1 MTPNTHIPLLAS
13 ASIIALVAWRIYTR
27 VRRLVG
33 RQQLSRFR
41 PWVSVILFPLLILFL
56 LLGSVAYAAGALAE
70 LAGVAIGIALGI
82 YGIRSTSFENTQAG
96 LYYTPNAH
104 IGIALSL
111 LIVGRVAYRVVQLY
125 LSTASFTEQPV
136 NLARSPLTLLII
148 GTVAGYYATYAF
160 GLLRWRRKANLAC
173 AAQRTLKE

>member
-1 MTPNTHIPLLAS
+1 MIPNTHIPLLAS
-13 ASIIALVAWRIYTR
+13 AGIIALVAWRIYTR

-33 RQQLSRFR
+33 RQRLSRFR
-41 PWVSVILFPLLILFL
+41 PRVSVILFPLLILFL
-56 LLGSVAYAAGALAE
+56 LLGSIAYPVVALAE
-70 LAGVAIGIALGI
+70 LAGVAVGIGLGI
-82 YGIRSTSFENTQAG
+82 YGLRSTSFENTQSG

-111 LIVGRVAYRVVQLY
+111 LIVGRVAYRLVQLY
-125 LSTASFTEQPV
+125 LSTVSFTEQPV
-136 NLARSPLTLLII
+136 NLARSPFTLLII

-160 GLLRWRRKANLAC
+160 GLLRWRRKVNLAS

>member
-1 MTPNTHIPLLAS
+1 MTPNTHIPLLAT
-13 ASIIALVAWRIYTR
+13 AGIIALVAWRIYTR

-33 RQQLSRFR
+33 RQRLSRFR

-56 LLGSVAYAAGALAE
+56 LLGSVAYPVVALAE

-82 YGIRSTSFENTQAG
+82 YGLRSTSFENTQAG

-125 LSTASFTEQPV
+125 LSTASFTEPV

-148 GTVAGYYATYAF
+148 GTVAGYYAAYAF
-160 GLLRWRRKANLAC
+160 GLLRWRRKVNLAG